1 MSRTPQIF
9 LVVIVLLLV
18 IVAFPAS
25 HLSVLSPQNF
35 LPTFQFLLSN
45 SSTPLPRRCE
55 IPRRSVPRSVNSSLA
70 THRSSLRRGFTL
82 IELMV
87 VIAVVVI
94 MTVLLVPALPSLKGS
109 GDITNAAYTIAG
121 ALEQGRAYAMANN
134 TYVWV
139 GFYEEDANSI
149 APTNASPAYP
159 GRGRLLVAIVAST
172 DGTKIFENADPIAS
186 LPATRINQ
194 VGKLTKIEG
203 VHLTDIGAPPSPAP
217 IPTPAPN
224 SLAGRPDLPY
234 TEGAPFTHFNRIS
247 SDSTDATRFSFS
259 VQNYTF
265 YKTVRFNPRGEAN
278 VNSTYAMKHG
288 AEIGLRPTHGSVV
301 DTNSTNVVAVQ
312 FSGVSGNFKIY
323 RQ

>member
-1 MSRTPQIF
+1 
-9 LVVIVLLLV
+9 
-18 IVAFPAS
+18 
-25 HLSVLSPQNF
+25 
-35 LPTFQFLLSN
+35 
-45 SSTPLPRRCE
+45 
-55 IPRRSVPRSVNSSLA
+55 
-70 THRSSLRRGFTL
+70 
-82 IELMV
+82 MV

-94 MTVLLVPALPSLKGS
+94 MTVLLVPAFTSLKGS

-186 LPATRINQ
+186 LPTTRIKQ

-217 IPTPAPN
+217 IPAPAPN